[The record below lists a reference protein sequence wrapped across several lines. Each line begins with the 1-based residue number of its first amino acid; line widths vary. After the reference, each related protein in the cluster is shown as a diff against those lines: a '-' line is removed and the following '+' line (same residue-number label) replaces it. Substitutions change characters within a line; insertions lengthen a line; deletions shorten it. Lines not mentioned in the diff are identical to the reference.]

1 MTKEIFMSNQETKK
15 ALTAVD
21 RSTKTLAATV
31 ESVQK
36 VVVDLA
42 SVASLAASLATDIE
56 FKQSELEALEGQFT
70 VKQRELTAE
79 LNLKVKEDADK
90 VLEGLLKDRGLM
102 TVVPTEYYSIQS
114 QVRTLQEGNADDVAA
129 AVKEAEKATTIKHQA
144 ELAALKSAQQ
154 VEVASI
160 KASEASLRDRIAFY
174 ETQVSQLQEEI
185 RAERNSR
192 IEIAKAEAQK
202 QGVTVNTGK

>member
-1 MTKEIFMSNQETKK
+1 MSNQETKK

>member
-1 MTKEIFMSNQETKK
+1 MSNQETKK

-31 ESVQK
+31 ENVQK
-36 VVVDLA
+36 VVVELA
-42 SVASLAASLATDIE
+42 SVANLAASLATDIE
-56 FKQSELEALEGQFT
+56 FKQSELEGLEGQFA

-79 LNLKVKEDADK
+79 LNLKVKEDAEK

-114 QVRTLQEGNADDVAA
+114 QVRTLQEGNADQVAA
-129 AVKEAEKATTIKHQA
+129 AVKEAEKAAGIKHQA
-144 ELAALKSAQQ
+144 ELAALKSTQQ

-160 KASEASLRDRIAFY
+160 KASEASLRDRLAFY

-192 IEIAKAEAQK
+192 IEIAKADSQK
-202 QGVTVNTGK
+202 QGVTVNTAK

>member
-1 MTKEIFMSNQETKK
+1 MSNQETKK

-56 FKQSELEALEGQFT
+56 FKQSELEALEGQFA

-102 TVVPTEYYSIQS
+102 TVAPTEYYSIQS
-114 QVRTLQEGNADDVAA
+114 QVRTLQEGNADDLAS
-129 AVKEAEKATTIKHQA
+129 AVKDAEKSATIKHQA

-192 IEIAKAEAQK
+192 IEIARAESQK
-202 QGVTVNTGK
+202 QGVTVNTAK

>member
-1 MTKEIFMSNQETKK
+1 MSNQETKK

-114 QVRTLQEGNADDVAA
+114 QVRTLQEGNADEVAA
-129 AVKEAEKATTIKHQA
+129 AVKDAEKAATIKHQA
-144 ELAALKSAQQ
+144 ELAALKSVQQ

>member
-1 MTKEIFMSNQETKK
+1 MSNQETKK

-102 TVVPTEYYSIQS
+102 TVVPTEYYSIQA
-114 QVRTLQEGNADDVAA
+114 QVRTLQEGNADEVAA
-129 AVKEAEKATTIKHQA
+129 AVKDAEKAATIKHQA
-144 ELAALKSAQQ
+144 ELAALKSVQQ

-192 IEIAKAEAQK
+192 IEIARAEAQK